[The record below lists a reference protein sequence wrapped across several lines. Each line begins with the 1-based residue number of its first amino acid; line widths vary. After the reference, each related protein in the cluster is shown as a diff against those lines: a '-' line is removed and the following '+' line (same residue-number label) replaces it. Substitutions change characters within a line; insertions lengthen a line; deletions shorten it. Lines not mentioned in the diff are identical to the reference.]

1 MTEESDIL
9 RIVEEDI
16 LRILGEEKSKRVSLE
31 SIKSEIKVTYLFITN
46 AIKELER
53 EGLVQS
59 PGDFIVLTKEGVGKA
74 ENIVKRHLV
83 LENYF
88 KIKTKRT
95 RSEREAHKMTDIL
108 EHYISKEVIEHIKK
122 LSTFKTEGIPLTKL
136 ALNKEGIITD
146 ILFPDYGLFERI
158 VSMGIVPS
166 EKIKVMYKIPDG
178 MVIYVGG
185 KKFALGNDIA
195 KRIEV
200 LG

>member
-1 MTEESDIL
+1 MTEESDIQ

-31 SIKSEIKVTYLFITN
+31 SIKSEIKVTYLFISN

-53 EGLVQS
+53 EGLVQFQ
-59 PGDFIVLTKEGVGKA
+59 GDFIVLTKEGEGKA

-83 LENYF
+83 LESYF
-88 KIKTKRT
+88 KFKTKRT

-108 EHYISKEVIEHIKK
+108 EHYISKEVIEHIKM

-185 KKFALGNDIA
+185 KKFALGNEIA
-195 KRIEV
+195 KGIEV
-200 LG
+200 LE

>member
-31 SIKSEIKVTYLFITN
+31 SIKSEIKVAYLFISN

-59 PGDFIVLTKEGVGKA
+59 QGDFIVLTKEGVGKA

-88 KIKTKRT
+88 KFKIKRT
-95 RSEREAHKMTDIL
+95 RREREVHKMIDIL
-108 EHYISKEVIEHIKK
+108 EHYISKEVIENIKK

-136 ALNKEGIITD
+136 ELNKEGIITD
-146 ILFPDYGLFERI
+146 ILFHDYGLFERI

-166 EKIKVMYKIPDG
+166 EKIKVIYKIPDG

-195 KRIEV
+195 KGIEA

>member
-59 PGDFIVLTKEGVGKA
+59 QGDSIVLTKEGVGKA

-88 KIKTKRT
+88 KTKRT

-185 KKFALGNDIA
+185 KKFALGNEIA
-195 KRIEV
+195 KGVEV
-200 LG
+200 LS

>member
-59 PGDFIVLTKEGVGKA
+59 QGDFIVLTKEGVGKA

-88 KIKTKRT
+88 KIKIKRT

-122 LSTFKTEGIPLTKL
+122 LSTFKTEGFPLTKL

-195 KRIEV
+195 KGIEV
-200 LG
+200 LS

>member
-31 SIKSEIKVTYLFITN
+31 SIKSEIKVAYLFISN

-59 PGDFIVLTKEGVGKA
+59 QGDFIVLTKEGLGKA

-88 KIKTKRT
+88 KIKRT
-95 RSEREAHKMTDIL
+95 RSEREAHKITDIL

-136 ALNKEGIITD
+136 ELNKEGIITD
-146 ILFPDYGLFERI
+146 ILFPGYGLFERI

-166 EKIKVMYKIPDG
+166 EKIKVVYKIPDG

-185 KKFALGNDIA
+185 KKFALGNEIA
-195 KRIEV
+195 KGIEV

>member
-59 PGDFIVLTKEGVGKA
+59 QGDSIVLTKEGVGKA

-185 KKFALGNDIA
+185 KKFALGNEIA
-195 KRIEV
+195 KGVEV
-200 LG
+200 LS

>member
-16 LRILGEEKSKRVSLE
+16 LRILGEEKSKKVSLE

-59 PGDFIVLTKEGVGKA
+59 QGDSIVLTKEGVGKA

-122 LSTFKTEGIPLTKL
+122 LSTFKTEVIPLTKL
-136 ALNKEGIITD
+136 ALNKEGVITD

-195 KRIEV
+195 KGIEV
-200 LG
+200 LS

>member
-1 MTEESDIL
+1 MTGESDIL

-59 PGDFIVLTKEGVGKA
+59 QGDFIVLTKEGFGKA

-88 KIKTKRT
+88 KFKIKRT

-122 LSTFKTEGIPLTKL
+122 LSTFKTEGFPLTKL

-185 KKFALGNDIA
+185 KKFALGNEIA
-195 KRIEV
+195 KGIEV
-200 LG
+200 LS

>member
-31 SIKSEIKVTYLFITN
+31 SIKSEIKVAYLFISN

-59 PGDFIVLTKEGVGKA
+59 QGDFIVLTKEGEGKA

-88 KIKTKRT
+88 KFKIKRT

-136 ALNKEGIITD
+136 ELNKEGIITD

-185 KKFALGNDIA
+185 KKFALGNEIA
-195 KRIEV
+195 KGIEV

>member
-1 MTEESDIL
+1 MTGESDIL

-59 PGDFIVLTKEGVGKA
+59 QGDSIVLTKEGVGKA

-88 KIKTKRT
+88 KFKIKRT

-122 LSTFKTEGIPLTKL
+122 LSTFKTEGFPLTKL

-185 KKFALGNDIA
+185 KKFALGNEIA
-195 KRIEV
+195 KGIEV
-200 LG
+200 LS

>member
-31 SIKSEIKVTYLFITN
+31 SVKSEIKVAYLFISN

-59 PGDFIVLTKEGVGKA
+59 QGDFIVLTKEGVGKA

-88 KIKTKRT
+88 KFKIKRT
-95 RSEREAHKMTDIL
+95 RREREVHKMIDIL
-108 EHYISKEVIEHIKK
+108 EHYISKEVIENIKK

-136 ALNKEGIITD
+136 ELNKEGIITD
-146 ILFPDYGLFERI
+146 ILFHDYGLFERI

-166 EKIKVMYKIPDG
+166 EKIKVIYKIPDG

-195 KRIEV
+195 KGIEA

>member
-31 SIKSEIKVTYLFITN
+31 SIKSEIKVAYLFISN

-59 PGDFIVLTKEGVGKA
+59 QGDFIVLTKEGLGKA

-88 KIKTKRT
+88 KNKRT

-185 KKFALGNDIA
+185 KKFALGNEIA
-195 KRIEV
+195 KGVEV

>member
-31 SIKSEIKVTYLFITN
+31 SIKSEIKVAYLFISN

-59 PGDFIVLTKEGVGKA
+59 QGDFIVLTKEGAGKA

-88 KIKTKRT
+88 KIKGTKR
-95 RSEREAHKMTDIL
+95 EREVHKMTDIL
-108 EHYISKEVIEHIKK
+108 EHYISKEVIENIKK

-136 ALNKEGIITD
+136 ELNKEGIITD

-166 EKIKVMYKIPDG
+166 EKIKVIYKIPDG

-185 KKFALGNDIA
+185 KKFVLGNDIA
-195 KRIEV
+195 KGIEA

>member
-31 SIKSEIKVTYLFITN
+31 SIKSEIKVTYLFISN

-59 PGDFIVLTKEGVGKA
+59 QGDFIVLTKEGVGKA

-88 KIKTKRT
+88 KIKIKRT

-136 ALNKEGIITD
+136 ELNKEGIITD

-195 KRIEV
+195 KGIEV

>member
-31 SIKSEIKVTYLFITN
+31 SIKSEIKVAYLFISN

-59 PGDFIVLTKEGVGKA
+59 HGDFIVLTKEGLGKA

-88 KIKTKRT
+88 KIKRT

-146 ILFPDYGLFERI
+146 ILFHDYGLFERI

-185 KKFALGNDIA
+185 KKFALGSEIA
-195 KRIEV
+195 KGVEV

>member
-59 PGDFIVLTKEGVGKA
+59 QGDSIVLTKEGVGKA

-136 ALNKEGIITD
+136 ALNKEGVITD

-195 KRIEV
+195 KGIEV
-200 LG
+200 LS